1 MQLKKILTLIVLIS
15 TFISS
20 FAQANNAFV
29 SGAIRDEQSK
39 EPLPYVNVILA
50 GNDGSFI
57 LGTITNEKGL
67 FTLEGLSTGDYS
79 VKVSYIGYS
88 EKIIPDRKSVV

>member
-20 FAQANNAFV
+20 FAQVNNAFV

-50 GNDGSFI
+50 
-57 LGTITNEKGL
+57 
-67 FTLEGLSTGDYS
+67 
-79 VKVSYIGYS
+79 
-88 EKIIPDRKSVV
+88 DRKSVV